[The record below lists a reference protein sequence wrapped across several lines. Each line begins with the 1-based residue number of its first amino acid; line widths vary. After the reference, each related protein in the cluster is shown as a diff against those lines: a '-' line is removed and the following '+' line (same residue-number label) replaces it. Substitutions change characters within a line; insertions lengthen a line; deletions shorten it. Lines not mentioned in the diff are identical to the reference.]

1 MIQQHHQPLK
11 VVCVKVLVV
20 DGGGWCWGFLDCFV
34 IALMF
39 FVAYVWQLDFL
50 LWWCSMLGV
59 FLVIFH
65 LWGCWWFFKLALTD
79 VNYGMSEVQ
88 LLEKLLEV
96 VEKAKYLAF
105 LFYFVSL
112 MVN

>member
-1 MIQQHHQPLK
+1 MIQQHHQPSK
-11 VVCVKVLVV
+11 VVCVKVLAV

-34 IALMF
+34 IALMI

-65 LWGCWWFFKLALTD
+65 LWGC
-79 VNYGMSEVQ
+79 
-88 LLEKLLEV
+88 
-96 VEKAKYLAF
+96 
-105 LFYFVSL
+105 
-112 MVN
+112 